1 VLYVFKCGKCH
12 LTHCTDDFLKTPV
25 CCGKAGS
32 FLTTRGTEAMTESD
46 FNLQAKQLVD
56 SLTATNKELIEAMEL
71 VNSSAIALNLGGSN
85 YKERKK
91 NMKQWL
97 GMKEKPNAK

>member
-1 VLYVFKCGKCH
+1 MLYVFKCGKCH

-32 FLTTRGTEAMTESD
+32 FLTTRGTEA
-46 FNLQAKQLVD
+46 
-56 SLTATNKELIEAMEL
+56 IEAMEL

>member
-1 VLYVFKCGKCH
+1 MIYVFKCKKCFIEH
-12 LTHCTDDFLKTPV
+12 TSADFSKAPE
-25 CCGKAGS
+25 CCKKPCLFKGV
-32 FLTTRGTEAMTESD
+32 RGTEAMTEAD

-56 SLTATNKELIEAMEL
+56 TLTSTNKELLEAVEL
-71 VNSSAIALNLGGSN
+71 LNSSAIALNLGGSN

-97 GMKEKPNAK
+97 QMKDKK